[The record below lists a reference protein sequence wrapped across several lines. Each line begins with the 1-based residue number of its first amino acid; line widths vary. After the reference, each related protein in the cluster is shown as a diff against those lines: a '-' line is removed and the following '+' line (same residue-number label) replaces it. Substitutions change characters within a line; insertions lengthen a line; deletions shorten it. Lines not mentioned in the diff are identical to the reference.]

1 VNLRRGDAPS
11 NASRLRSSE
20 AAPSPLARHNLPA
33 ARPPALRHRLRD
45 SPKLRRLRSSPAA
58 ATVRRDGPRGAAVDA
73 GSTHSLA
80 VQDASHA
87 SAHHSSVLLHSGA
100 LPQQP
105 CPIRTVDASVRH
117 QPSRHAPADPPAPR
131 TPHPH
136 PPRTPQRRRVAP
148 GTAQTRPIPA
158 APPPPAIP
166 PSPRRRGPG
175 PAQSAA
181 AARPHRP
188 CRCSAGQRVRRRGGP
203 GGSGA
208 AARGVPG
215 NPTAGPHVV
224 PSQPTGL
231 PAAHGAGPCPGFA
244 AGRGPAVSGAG
255 HHRDPRLRRGRTA
268 RHGGDEDDEED
279 HDVTHARGAAPP
291 HRPAASAPASGR
303 VRRSSGTIPAGRVTK
318 ETM

>member
-1 VNLRRGDAPS
+1 MNAGSPRPPQRETHPTGPTTTPPCCSIRAHLRNSLVPS
-11 NASRLRSSE
+11 ARSTR
-20 AAPSPLARHNLPA
+20 PPDPTPQ
-33 ARPPALRHRLRD
+33 ARPRHPAR
-45 SPKLRRLRSSPAA
+45 
-58 ATVRRDGPRGAAVDA
+58 T
-73 GSTHSLA
+73 
-80 VQDASHA
+80 
-87 SAHHSSVLLHSGA
+87 AH
-100 LPQQP
+100 
-105 CPIRTVDASVRH
+105 
-117 QPSRHAPADPPAPR
+117 
-131 TPHPH
+131 PHPVH

-158 APPPPAIP
+158 APPPPEIP
-166 PSPRRRGPG
+166 APSRRRGPG
-175 PAQSAA
+175 PVQSPA

-188 CRCSAGQRVRRRGGP
+188 CRRSAGQRVRRRAGP
-203 GGSGA
+203 GGSCA
-208 AARGVPG
+208 AARGVPR

-291 HRPAASAPASGR
+291 HRPAASAPATGR
-303 VRRSSGTIPAGRVTK
+303 VRRTSGTVPAGRVTK